1 MSKNRR
7 WIVVAVIAVVVM
19 VLAGVAL
26 TVLPRAS
33 NKQQRIELRDGVR
46 PETPA
51 AAATRQATRVY
62 SVGVIVSHAS
72 ANGIWH
78 GDQRFGYSYE
88 HAVRELRDPHVRIV
102 PLLEPGTADDP
113 EIAKALAATFKSS
126 PPLEVT
132 DAAALKN
139 LDVIVASRSLIMLPA
154 ALDAI
159 ESAVS
164 DGGVGLLL
172 WGNLGDHTP
181 GFDDARVGRLTGLGD
196 AQWGSTADK
205 AGAECTVL
213 AAHPIL
219 GKLKPGAKLKLQ
231 ASGAYGPLPP
241 YATALV
247 SITDQSQVRPYNTT
261 TRPTRTDLTFH
272 PIYLSRLG
280 KGKIVG
286 CSFPAFRQFPP
297 SLNRAVGGD
306 FLLRCVGWLAEKEPA
321 APTTTAKPN

>member
-1 MSKNRR
+1 MSKRR
-7 WIVVAVIAVVVM
+7 GWIVVAIVAVVVAA
-19 VLAGVAL
+19 LAGVTV

-33 NKQQRIELRDGVR
+33 NKQQAVELYDGVR
-46 PETPA
+46 PAAPA

-62 SVGVIVSHAS
+62 TVGVIVSHAS

-78 GDQRFGYSYE
+78 GDQKFGYSYE
-88 HAVRELRDPHVRIV
+88 HAVRELRDPRVKIV
-102 PLLEPGTADDP
+102 PLLEPKTADDP
-113 EIAKALAATFKSS
+113 EIAKALAGTFRNSA
-126 PPLEVT
+126 PLDVT
-132 DAAALKN
+132 DAAALKK
-139 LDVIVASRSLIMLPA
+139 LDVIVTSRALIVPPA

-159 ESAVS
+159 ETAVS

-172 WGNLGDHTP
+172 WGNLGDKEP
-181 GFDDARVGRLTGLGD
+181 GFEDARVRRLTGLTD
-196 AQWGSTADK
+196 AEWGYTPDPP
-205 AGAECTVL
+205 GVECTVL

-241 YATALV
+241 GAMALV
-247 SITDQSQVRPYNTT
+247 TVADQSQVEVYNTT

-272 PIYLSRLG
+272 PVYVSRLG
-280 KGKIVG
+280 KGRIVG

-306 FLLRCVGWLAEKEPA
+306 FLLRCVTWLAEKPA
-321 APTTTAKPN
+321 TTTATTARTN